1 MKLRPIGQ
9 EDRLSI
15 IDHLDEL
22 RTRLIV
28 SVAALLVVFCVCFWQ
43 NHPLLNALNRPLP
56 AAAKS
61 GLGNQPHLDATL
73 GQFLRQASAD
83 ASHLASDFAR
93 SKGVYPGAVSDAQA
107 LHRDLLKAAKAYPK
121 TAGQHEKPIVIGVGE
136 GFTTTILIAAY
147 FALLFTLPLL
157 LYQFYAFVLP
167 ALSRRERRV
176 ATPTVVA
183 APVLFA
189 MGVVFTYFAVLPPAV
204 HFLQGYNNT
213 EFQVLISAGSFY
225 KFEIMLMMGIGLAFQ
240 VPLLALGLQRMGVIS
255 ASTLTLNWR
264 YAAVLIAV
272 IVAAL
277 PGVDPVTMTMET
289 LPLVALYLASIVHAE
304 MGRTSQLPARPRRG
318 RSRCKAWRPRKARR
332 RCRRLRH
339 ELAKPSPSTLSAHAL

>member
-9 EDRLSI
+9 EERLSI

-22 RTRLIV
+22 RSRVIICL
-28 SVAALLVVFCVCFWQ
+28 AALLVVFCVCFWQ

-73 GQFLRQASAD
+73 GQFLKQASVD
-83 ASHLASDFAR
+83 ASHLAGDFAK
-93 SKGVYPGAVSDAQA
+93 SKGVYPGAVSDAKA
-107 LHRDLLKAAKAYPK
+107 LDRDLLKAAKAYPK
-121 TAGQHEKPIVIGVGE
+121 TADQQEKPIVIGVGE
-136 GFTTTILIAAY
+136 GFTTTMLIAAY
-147 FALLFTLPLL
+147 FALLFTLPLI
-157 LYQFYAFVLP
+157 LYQVYAFVLP
-167 ALSRRERRV
+167 ALSKQERRV

-183 APVLFA
+183 APVLFV
-189 MGVVFTYFAVLPPAV
+189 MGAVFTYFAVLPPAI

-225 KFEIMLMMGIGLAFQ
+225 KFEIILMMGIGLAFQ
-240 VPLLALGLQRMGVIS
+240 VPLLALGLQRMGIIS
-255 ASTLTLNWR
+255 ANTLTLNWR

-289 LPLVALYLASIVHAE
+289 LPLVALYVASIVMLKWVESRNFRRARAE
-304 MGRTSQLPARPRRG
+304 AAR
-318 RSRCKAWRPRKARR
+318 A
-332 RCRRLRH
+332 
-339 ELAKPSPSTLSAHAL
+339 AKPGDPAKPGDAAGDSGTS